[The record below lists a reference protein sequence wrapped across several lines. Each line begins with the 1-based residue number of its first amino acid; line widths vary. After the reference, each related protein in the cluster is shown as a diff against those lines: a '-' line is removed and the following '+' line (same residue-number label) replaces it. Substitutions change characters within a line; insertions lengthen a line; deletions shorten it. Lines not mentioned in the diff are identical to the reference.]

1 MKDGVKKKSVV
12 TLLVWIV
19 MLALPC
25 TGAAAREF
33 RVAVT
38 QFDARPG
45 DDVSFIQSALLTLLS
60 ARISQPDRITV
71 IDHAAL
77 LKYLPGTE
85 KTSTLQDKL
94 GAAKKAHADFL
105 LTGRIVK
112 QDKSINLDA
121 RLMHITGGGG
131 QTPVDAQ
138 AISID
143 RLIPEVNAFAH
154 KVRQI
159 IGGYPQPP
167 DPPVRLVKQQPQQRR
182 QKAIADDIPEDMP
195 YPPMPEKKQSDR
207 FKLNEREEEKV
218 RESTIDDTA
227 E

>member
-1 MKDGVKKKSVV
+1 MKDGVRKKSFIP
-12 TLLVWIV
+12 LLIGIM
-19 MLALPC
+19 MLTLPC

-38 QFDARPG
+38 QFDARSG
-45 DDVSFIQSALLTLLS
+45 DDLSFIQSALLTLLS
-60 ARISQPDRITV
+60 ARVSEPNRITV

-77 LKYLPGTE
+77 LKYLPGGE
-85 KTSTLQDKL
+85 KASSLQDKL
-94 GAAKKAHADFL
+94 GAAKKAQADFL
-105 LTGRIVK
+105 LTGSIVK
-112 QDKSINLDA
+112 QGNSINLDA
-121 RLMHITGGGG
+121 RLTHVAKGGR

-138 AISID
+138 EIIID
-143 RLIPEVNAFAH
+143 RLIPEVNTFAL

-159 IGGYPQPP
+159 IGKYPQPP

-182 QKAIADDIPEDMP
+182 QNTVASDIPEDMP

-207 FKLNEREEEKV
+207 FKINELDEELI